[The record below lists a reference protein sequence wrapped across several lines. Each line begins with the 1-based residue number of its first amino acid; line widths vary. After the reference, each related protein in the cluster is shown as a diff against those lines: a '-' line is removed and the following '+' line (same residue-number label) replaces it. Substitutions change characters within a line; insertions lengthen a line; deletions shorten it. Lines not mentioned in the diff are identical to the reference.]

1 MLLRNKKITVLFSM
15 LVLMLAL
22 TLSSVYVQAESVIVL
37 KDKKQVSLTVGEK
50 VKLKVKDAKGK
61 VNWISKNKNIV
72 SVSAKGSVKAKSEG
86 RAKIIAKASG
96 KRYVCIITV
105 KKAAYTFRSDAL
117 LTEHFEKHGIA
128 MGYATK
134 EAYAEG
140 ANRVIASPEALCK
153 TEAEDGDLVYYLES
167 TNEIVFL
174 SLDGYI
180 RTYFQPDSGIE
191 YYNRQ

>member
-1 MLLRNKKITVLFSM
+1 MPLRNKKITAFLSV
-15 LVLMLAL
+15 LVLLL
-22 TLSSVYVQAESVIVL
+22 VLLLGSVCVQAENAIVL

-61 VNWISKNKNIV
+61 VNWVSKDKTV
-72 SVSAKGSVKAKSEG
+72 ASVSAKGSVKAKSEG

-96 KRYVCIITV
+96 KRYICIVTV

-117 LTEHFEKHGIA
+117 LTEHFEKHGA
-128 MGYATK
+128 DMGYATK

-140 ANRVIASPEALCK
+140 ANRVIASPDALCK
-153 TEAEDGDLVYYLES
+153 TEAEDGDFIYYLES

-180 RTYFQPDSGIE
+180 RTYFQPDSGID

>member
-1 MLLRNKKITVLFSM
+1 MLLRNKKITAPFSM
-15 LVLMLAL
+15 IVLILVL
-22 TLSSVYVQAESVIVL
+22 TLGSVYVQAENVIVL
-37 KDKKQVSLTVGEK
+37 NDKKQVSLTVGEK
-50 VKLKVKDAKGK
+50 VKLKVKDAKNK
-61 VNWISKNKNIV
+61 VKWVSKNRKV
-72 SVSAKGSVKAKSEG
+72 ASVSAKGNVKAKSEG

-105 KKAAYTFRSDAL
+105 KEAAYTFRSDAL

-128 MGYATK
+128 MGYTTK
-134 EAYAEG
+134 EAYVEG